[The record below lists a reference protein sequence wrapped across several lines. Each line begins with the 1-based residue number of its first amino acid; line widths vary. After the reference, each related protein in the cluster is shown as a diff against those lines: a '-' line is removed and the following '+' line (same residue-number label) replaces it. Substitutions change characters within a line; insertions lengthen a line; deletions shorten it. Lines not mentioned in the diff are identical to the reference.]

1 MLPIEIITSE
11 DSLTIKIH
19 REYFINRNLDE
30 ILEFIDEKV
39 APLLDEKEWYYEKRL
54 DEIDEKE

>member
-19 REYFINRNLDE
+19 REYLINTNLDE

-39 APLLDEKEWYYEKRL
+39 APLLDEKG
-54 DEIDEKE
+54 